1 MTSNLQSPAII
12 QNEHTRKILGRVI
25 FSAMMAVRFS
35 VVALVVSYAVL

>member
-1 MTSNLQSPAII
+1 MTSHLQSPAII
-12 QNEHTRKILGRVI
+12 QDKHTREILGRVI